1 MGFELKLSQGHS
13 IPIQETGS
21 GKFFETD
28 PQQKEAVPQQKEA
41 DPQQNVAD
49 PQQNEADPQHQS
61 FTYKIPL
68 ECSYSSHSV
77 L

>member
-1 MGFELKLSQGHS
+1 M
-13 IPIQETGS
+13 
-21 GKFFETD
+21 D